1 MLVAG
6 RREIVISNAN
16 RRENQRGAA
25 DHCFGLENFQRV
37 QHIGCEAIEASEHEP
52 IDVVEDEALGRLA
65 LQHIELMTKNENFS
79 VQRSARPEQPGHKAP
94 NQPTDIAHNIE
105 YHPIRRRS
113 SAIWV
118 CGRDSKIP
126 NGYELEAS

>member
-1 MLVAG
+1 V
-6 RREIVISNAN
+6 R
-16 RRENQRGAA
+16 
-25 DHCFGLENFQRV
+25 
-37 QHIGCEAIEASEHEP
+37 AIEASEHEP

-79 VQRSARPEQPGHKAP
+79 VQRSARPEQPSHKAP

-113 SAIWV
+113 SAIWFAV
-118 CGRDSKIP
+118 GTGVTAWSANVVPFSICRFALDAPGC
-126 NGYELEAS
+126 LFC

>member
-1 MLVAG
+1 MMPPVRWTG
-6 RREIVISNAN
+6 RE
-16 RRENQRGAA
+16 
-25 DHCFGLENFQRV
+25 
-37 QHIGCEAIEASEHEP
+37 
-52 IDVVEDEALGRLA
+52 
-65 LQHIELMTKNENFS
+65 TKNENFS

-118 CGRDSKIP
+118 CGRDSPPSVGCPFYFK
-126 NGYELEAS
+126 

>member
-1 MLVAG
+1 MPIEGIRFLEVN
-6 RREIVISNAN
+6 EMT
-16 RRENQRGAA
+16 GA
-25 DHCFGLENFQRV
+25 DIF
-37 QHIGCEAIEASEHEP
+37 IGHGEHEP

-118 CGRDSKIP
+118 CGRDRAEERFRVRLGAQERNNPPTTLKTGLCLNST
-126 NGYELEAS
+126 NRA

>member
-1 MLVAG
+1 
-6 RREIVISNAN
+6 
-16 RRENQRGAA
+16 
-25 DHCFGLENFQRV
+25 
-37 QHIGCEAIEASEHEP
+37 
-52 IDVVEDEALGRLA
+52 
-65 LQHIELMTKNENFS
+65 MTKNENFS

-118 CGRDSKIP
+118 CGRDNRLRKSITERSSP
-126 NGYELEAS
+126 LTLGDSIT